1 MALHEH
7 RCSRR
12 GSGFTLIELI
22 VVISIVAILTAIA
35 LPNFSNSMRNN
46 RVATQTNEVLSALN
60 YARNEAITR
69 GRGVSICAADT
80 VATEVPVACAGDDG
94 WSTGWMVFTD
104 SATGTNAPVIV
115 EVLRTWQGNPKN
127 ELEPALAQAFI
138 RFNSRG
144 EAVANPA
151 APVQFTLKPAAD
163 CTNDQQRQISVSA
176 LGRAGSIKESCT

>member
-1 MALHEH
+1 M
-7 RCSRR
+7 
-12 GSGFTLIELI
+12 
-22 VVISIVAILTAIA
+22 ISIVAILTAIA

-46 RVATQTNEVLSALN
+46 RVATQTNEILSAFN

-80 VATEVPVACAGDDG
+80 VAAAVPAACGGDNA
-94 WSTGWMVFTD
+94 WTTGWMVFTD
-104 SATGTNAPVIV
+104 SATGTNEPVIV

-127 ELEPALAQAFI
+127 ELEPAVANSFI

-151 APVQFTLKPAAD
+151 TPVVFKLRPESG
-163 CTNDQQRQISVSA
+163 CTNDQQREIRVSS
-176 LGRAGSIKESCT
+176 LGRSGASKEACT